1 MRRVSSSRTVG
12 CRPQIADFRPLRSLV
27 LSFCVLLASPVLAGE
42 EQKPPPAP
50 APSPDVETR
59 ASEIYPVQVG
69 ETVNLFRDLMPGPI
83 RILSVTIARKTL
95 TEERDRQLLTITAQV
110 RNNGPRQVMP
120 RLRFMLYRDGQY
132 FGSAFIPPRNDP
144 FQEVDPGRLRVM
156 VGALRV
162 PRYLYPDAFRLDAMS
177 EVLGV
182 TSQEGVPAKEAAAG
196 QKVWEMQIDRQVKAK
211 CVERVPRGFLFEA
224 ENGARY
230 VRLPNGETFLDGT
243 VPPARLDPD
252 ALKQA
257 KERVRLQGR

>member
-1 MRRVSSSRTVG
+1 MRRRASSSRIADS
-12 CRPQIADFRPLRSLV
+12 RFQIADCRRL
-27 LSFCVLLASPVLAGE
+27 CAAIALLALTSGPVLAGE
-42 EQKPPPAP
+42 EQKPPPGP

-95 TEERDRQLLTITAQV
+95 REERNQQLLTITAQV

-132 FGSAFIPPRNDP
+132 FGSAYIPPRNDP
-144 FQEVDPGRLRVM
+144 YQEVDPGRMRVM
-156 VGALRV
+156 VGAVRV
-162 PRYLYPDAFRLDAMS
+162 PLYLYPDAFRVDAMP

-211 CVERVPRGFLFEA
+211 CVERVQRGFLFEG

-230 VRLPNGETFLDGT
+230 IRLPNGETFVEGT
-243 VPPARLDPD
+243 VPPARLDPE

-257 KERVRLQGR
+257 KERARLQRR